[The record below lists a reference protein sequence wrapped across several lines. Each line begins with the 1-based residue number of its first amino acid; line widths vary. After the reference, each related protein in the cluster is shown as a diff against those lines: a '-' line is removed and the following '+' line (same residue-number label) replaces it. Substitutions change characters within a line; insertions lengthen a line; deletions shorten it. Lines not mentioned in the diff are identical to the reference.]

1 MLVTL
6 NSVRLKEER
15 EKQKISHR
23 TLTCTAETSERY
35 VRDLEKGNKTNPSAE
50 MLFRISIALNVP
62 MNDLMTIVQGED

>member
-15 EKQKISHR
+15 EKQNISQR
-23 TLTCTAETSERY
+23 TLACTAETSERY